1 MSRPIYFATVCPTRG
16 IGEAIIAPWVNKTI
30 MSEHL
35 SQISEVTEKG
45 RYAVVIMDGAG
56 WHTDD
61 IDEPL
66 DNVSIT
72 KLPSLFI

>member
-1 MSRPIYFATVCPTRG
+1 MIV
-16 IGEAIIAPWVNKTI
+16 
-30 MSEHL
+30 HL
-35 SQISEVTEKG
+35 SQISKVVEEG
-45 RYAVVIMDGAG
+45 RFAVVIMDGAG

-72 KLPSLFI
+72 KLPSLFTLADPH